1 MYSRT
6 RRASQPKGV
15 ETDAS
20 VRPPYLSSA
29 SCDLDLRLPGL
40 KVDRFVP
47 LSRRPLV
54 PTGIKTSSLV
64 FKISLNLVQT
74 NERTDGR
81 TDGQPENIMPPP
93 ASMLGAG
100 TRHSAIANRSR
111 SASDNSPSG
120 RIRHC
125 SHMTSDCCSWLCTLL
140 CCISEIQWNRLV
152 FLKWPSNPIKCHSS
166 LKVTGDSTIL

>member
-120 RIRHC
+120 RN
-125 SHMTSDCCSWLCTLL
+125 TTLL
-140 CCISEIQWNRLV
+140 TYDVRL
-152 FLKWPSNPIKCHSS
+152 L
-166 LKVTGDSTIL
+166 